1 MLQTHLGHVAN
12 AFGSCGLVRSLPVF
26 FCLLKQ
32 KMSLHK
38 KTRDTIDALFAAGQQ
53 PVKLKTSEG
62 IGILNGRRP
71 IVLVT
76 AAGVKTNAGIYYEQK
91 SETNLPDGGFLQQ
104 DARRDGNVE
113 TILLRDG
120 RRGITRRFDAS
131 GFKFTPLGTAYYRT
145 MRRTIS

>member
-1 MLQTHLGHVAN
+1 
-12 AFGSCGLVRSLPVF
+12 
-26 FCLLKQ
+26 
-32 KMSLHK
+32 MSLHK

-76 AAGVKTNAGIYYEQK
+76 AAGVKTNAGTYYEQK

-120 RRGITRRFDAS
+120 RRGES
-131 GFKFTPLGTAYYRT
+131 LVVSTPLASNSHPWEPLTTERLEGTT
-145 MRRTIS
+145 